1 MILSVKERL
10 VAAAHPRAFLFIFIV
25 SAVFCGSQAHA
36 MTCLAP
42 PRPFVPSDPA
52 QAREFADIIQKD
64 FETYIADIQ
73 RYFLCLDEE
82 RARAFAEAQ
91 EVSQE
96 YGRFLESVSKDR

>member
-1 MILSVKERL
+1 M
-10 VAAAHPRAFLFIFIV
+10 VAVNPPALLFIFIV
-25 SAVFCGSQAHA
+25 SAVFCGSQSYA

-64 FETYIADIQ
+64 FETYIAEIQ

-96 YGRFLESVSKDR
+96 YGRFLESVSNDR

>member
-1 MILSVKERL
+1 MGSPQTV
-10 VAAAHPRAFLFIFIV
+10 LFIFVV
-25 SAVFCGSQAHA
+25 SAVFCGSQSYA

-64 FETYIADIQ
+64 FETYIAEIQ

-82 RARAFAEAQ
+82 CARAFTEAQ

-96 YGRFLESVSKDR
+96 YGRFLESVTKER

>member
-1 MILSVKERL
+1 
-10 VAAAHPRAFLFIFIV
+10 
-25 SAVFCGSQAHA
+25 

-64 FETYIADIQ
+64 FETYIAKIQ

-82 RARAFAEAQ
+82 RARAFTEAQ

>member
-1 MILSVKERL
+1 MAV
-10 VAAAHPRAFLFIFIV
+10 AHPRAFPFIFIV
-25 SAVFCGSQAHA
+25 SAVFCGSQSYA

-42 PRPFVPSDPA
+42 PRPFVPSDQA

-64 FETYIADIQ
+64 FETYIAEIQ

-96 YGRFLESVSKDR
+96 YDRFLESLSKDR

>member
-1 MILSVKERL
+1 M
-10 VAAAHPRAFLFIFIV
+10 AAVNPPDLRFIFIV
-25 SAVFCGSQAHA
+25 SAVFCGSQVHA

-52 QAREFADIIQKD
+52 QAREFADIIQTD
-64 FETYIADIQ
+64 FETYIAEIQ

-82 RARAFAEAQ
+82 RARAFTEAQ